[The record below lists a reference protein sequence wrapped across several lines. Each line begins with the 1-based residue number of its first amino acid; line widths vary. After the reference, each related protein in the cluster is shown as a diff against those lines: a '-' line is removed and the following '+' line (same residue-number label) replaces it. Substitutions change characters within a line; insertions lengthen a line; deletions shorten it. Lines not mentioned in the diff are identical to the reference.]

1 MKKMFERFRK
11 KKPCGEPV
19 KTPLAEQKNSS
30 SSPVKKTKSQKE
42 KDLIKWK

>member
-1 MKKMFERFRK
+1 MKKLFERFRK
-11 KKPCGEPV
+11 KKRCVDV
-19 KTPLAEQKNSS
+19 KIPPAEQKNSP